1 MKEVVSVLEKIL
13 TEIKDLRRDF
23 KSEMDWTKKH
33 SSMGQVLERLDAI
46 QREASAK
53 HSSMGQVLERLNEIQ
68 GEAFA
73 IKSEVSA
80 IERNTR
86 D

>member
-1 MKEVVSVLEKIL
+1 MNEVVSVLEKIL

-33 SSMGQVLERLDAI
+33 SSMAEILERLDAI
-46 QREASAK
+46 HGEAS
-53 HSSMGQVLERLNEIQ
+53 S
-68 GEAFA
+68 
-73 IKSEVSA
+73 IKSEASA